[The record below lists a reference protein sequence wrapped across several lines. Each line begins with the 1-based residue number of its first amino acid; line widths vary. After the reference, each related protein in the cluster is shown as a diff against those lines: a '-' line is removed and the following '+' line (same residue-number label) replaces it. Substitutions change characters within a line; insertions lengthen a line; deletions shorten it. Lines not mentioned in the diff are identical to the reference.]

1 MRLLALAVLSSLTLA
16 GAVSPSSA
24 TILIRVDQST
34 QRMSVDV
41 DGRHLYDWRVSTG
54 KPGYDTPNGAFRV
67 NRMDADHHSDEYENA
82 PMPHAM
88 FFDLNGHAIH
98 GSFDSIGRP
107 AASHGCVRVSPAN
120 AATLFKLVKTEGMA
134 NTKVEIEGD
143 VRFALR
149 DLKSLSTKKVAR
161 RKTRR
166 TKDLD
171 DQGELDSQPGGGTG
185 TDVAAEP
192 APYDPRVRTYGAEAP
207 DFAPAWR

>member
-1 MRLLALAVLSSLTLA
+1 MRLVALAALSLVMLA
-16 GAVSPSSA
+16 GVASPSSA
-24 TILIRVDQST
+24 TVLIRVDQSA

-54 KPGYDTPNGAFRV
+54 RPGYDTPNGAFRV
-67 NRMDADHHSDEYENA
+67 NRMDADHYSDEYDNA

-98 GSFDSIGRP
+98 GTFDPIGRP

-149 DLKSLSTKKVAR
+149 DLKSVGKERVAR
-161 RKTRR
+161 RKPRR
-166 TKDLD
+166 MKNLD
-171 DQGELDSQPGGGTG
+171 DEGELDPRPGGDIG
-185 TDVAAEP
+185 TDAAAEP
-192 APYDPRVRTYGAEAP
+192 APYGQRVRTYGVELP
-207 DFAPAWR
+207 DFT